1 MYVSLRHCSIHI
13 IKRLPNIS
21 RITLLEL
28 FELFLELFCSRND
41 EKHILS
47 KISEH
52 QGGAGRVRRLF
63 IANERETEGKEWVE
77 DRRVRTI
84 AVQKA
89 VEVQSVSGGSQVGWG
104 GRGPGEVGSQ
114 RSEI

>member
-1 MYVSLRHCSIHI
+1 MHSTEE
-13 IKRLPNIS
+13 KRQRGFCDGLGLFFWGKS

-52 QGGAGRVRRLF
+52 QGGDGP
-63 IANERETEGKEWVE
+63 REAIIYCKRKG
-77 DRRVRTI
+77 DRR
-84 AVQKA
+84 KGM
-89 VEVQSVSGGSQVGWG
+89 SGGSKNKDNCSTEGC
-104 GRGPGEVGSQ
+104 GSAVCKWW
-114 RSEI
+114 